1 MKKTTVANYMFD
13 GVKAVPVDS
22 SDDPNFAWAWTP
34 SAIGSQAEAR
44 AWRGVGHLRRSVEL
58 RANAVATCPRYW
70 YRKGSEKTVPEESL
84 PWGRGFGGLLRSFES
99 SLCIHGAAYAQKGN
113 AKDPL
118 KWLTSGSIAVKKAP
132 QGAAS
137 PFVFERYVDGRKVAD
152 LTPEELVYV
161 WGLDPFK
168 EFGTSEPLVRT
179 ALTDAGIVFNIS
191 QYAASF
197 FERGAI
203 GSKILSVLNM
213 TNPDEKVR
221 LKKWWERVALG
232 IRNAFA
238 TEVFQ
243 GGQVTVTDLSTSAR
257 DLAMPEL
264 SQQAKEAIATTMG
277 IPYSMLFSDAASY
290 ATASQ
295 DEKTFYAQTVVPQLQ
310 LFEGALN
317 AQFFEPLGFEL
328 WFAPE
333 ESAAMRVEAAT
344 LATSVQTFSGA
355 GLPLDVAIITAGV
368 ELDVEAFARIRMKA
382 IMAEGLDWDRA
393 AAVVLAAEGDE
404 ERAAAIKEKLDLLKP
419 PAPPEAP
426 PTPPPP
432 PGAQAQDGA
441 PEAPGE
447 SETAQAPPQGDTS
460 APKPPGPGP
469 GRNAA
474 AKTDL
479 AKWERKALKAL
490 ERTGSPV
497 VTFEDSAISPAT
509 VGAILGSLKLA
520 GDRVDVRRI
529 FFDVRSEMS
538 RRELW
543 GEYP

>member
-34 SAIGSQAEAR
+34 TATGSQAEAR
-44 AWRGVGHLRRSVEL
+44 AWKGVGHLRRSVEL

-118 KWLTSGSIAVKKAP
+118 KWLTSGSIVVKKTA
-132 QGAAS
+132 QGGAS
-137 PFVFERYVDGRKVAD
+137 PFVFERYVEGRKVAD

-213 TNPDEKVR
+213 TNPDEKAR

-295 DEKTFYAQTVVPQLQ
+295 DEKTFYAQTIVPQLQ

-317 AQFFEPLGFEL
+317 VQFFEPLGFEL

-355 GLPLDVAIITAGV
+355 GLPLDVAVTTAGV

-393 AAVVLAAEGDE
+393 AAVVLAAEGDD
-404 ERAAAIKEKLDLLKP
+404 ERAAAIKEKLELLKP

-426 PTPPPP
+426 PTPPP
-432 PGAQAQDGA
+432 GAQAQEA

-447 SETAQAPPQGDTS
+447 DETAQAPPQGD
-460 APKPPGPGP
+460 AAPPKPPGPGP

-474 AKTDL
+474 AKADL
-479 AKWERKALKAL
+479 ARWERKAIKAL

-497 VTFEDSAISPAT
+497 VTFEDSAIAPAT
-509 VGAILGSLKLA
+509 VGAIFGSLKFA
-520 GDRVDVRRI
+520 TDRVDVRRI
-529 FFDVRSEMS
+529 FYDVRSELA
-538 RRELW
+538 RREAW

>member
-22 SDDPNFAWAWTP
+22 SDDSEFAWAWTP
-34 SAIGSQAEAR
+34 SAIGSNAEAR
-44 AWRGVGHLRRSVEL
+44 AWKGVGHLRRSVEL
-58 RANAVATCPRYW
+58 RANAVAACPRYW
-70 YRKGSEKTVPEESL
+70 YRKGSEKTIPEESL

-99 SLCIHGAAYAQKGN
+99 SLCIHGSAYAQKGN
-113 AKDPL
+113 AKAPL
-118 KWLTSGSIAVKKAP
+118 KWLTSSSINVKPAP
-132 QGAAS
+132 DNS
-137 PFVFERYVDGRKVAD
+137 PPYAFERWVNGRKVATLAPD
-152 LTPEELVYV
+152 ELVHV
-161 WGLDPFK
+161 WGMDPFR
-168 EFGTSEPLVRT
+168 EFGASEPLVRT

-213 TNPDEKVR
+213 TNPDEKAR
-221 LKKWWERVALG
+221 LKRWWERVALG

-295 DEKTFYAQTVVPQLQ
+295 DEKTFYSLTIIPQLQ

-344 LATSVQTFSGA
+344 LATSVQTFTGA
-355 GLPLDVAIITAGV
+355 GLPLDVAVTTAGV

-382 IMAEGLDWDRA
+382 LMSEGLDWDGA
-393 AAVVLAAEGDE
+393 AVVVLAAEGNE
-404 ERAAAIKEKLDLLKP
+404 ERAAAIKEKLALLKP
-419 PAPPEAP
+419 PAPPAP
-426 PTPPPP
+426 PAQLLPPAQDAPP
-432 PGAQAQDGA
+432 DAQAQD
-441 PEAPGE
+441 
-447 SETAQAPPQGDTS
+447 AQAPATRTPD
-460 APKPPGPGP
+460 APPGLPGPGP
-469 GRNAA
+469 GRNTA

-490 ERTGSPV
+490 DRTGSPV
-497 VTFEDSAISPAT
+497 VTFEDSAITPAT
-509 VGAILGSLKLA
+509 AGAILGALKLA
-520 GDRVDVRRI
+520 TDRVDVRRI
-529 FFDVRSEMS
+529 FFDVRSEMT